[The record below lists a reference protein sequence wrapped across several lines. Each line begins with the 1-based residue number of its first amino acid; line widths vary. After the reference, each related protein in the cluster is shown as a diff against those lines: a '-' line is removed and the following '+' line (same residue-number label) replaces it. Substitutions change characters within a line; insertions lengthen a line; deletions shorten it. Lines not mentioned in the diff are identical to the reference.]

1 MKRYISLAIA
11 FALIMISFSGDINI
25 GALSGSPPDLG
36 EEATSQLTTTT
47 VDESHATTTVRD
59 GDSTLSEIGLEV
71 SINKSNS
78 WESGGLFYAQYDCK
92 VINKNDYIVKDW
104 DIEIPVPSDSIFEQ
118 GWNGEFRHSDDILYV
133 TGVDHN
139 NEISGESHADFG
151 FIIATIKPDFKPTNI
166 IVNGKKQV
174 SNNEQNE
181 GNKPSGN
188 NAPSEKNDAPSRKND
203 ADIVKDSTE
212 KDNKPNNSGNTSSNA
227 PSKYKPNKGAVS
239 GDDWLSVKG
248 NKIVDKNGKEVW
260 LTGVNWFGYNTGTNC
275 FDGLWACH
283 LEDSL
288 QAIADHGFN
297 LLRVPFS
304 VEIIK
309 EWSSGKYPEA
319 NFNQAINS
327 GLVGMNSL
335 EIFDHVV
342 STCQSIG
349 LKIMIDI
356 HSAESDPM
364 GHMAP
369 MWYTGKITTNDYYD
383 ALAWMAKRYKNDDTI
398 LAYDLC
404 NEPHGKPNES
414 PRAVWN
420 NSKSEDNWKH
430 IAEKAAM
437 KVLEQ
442 NPNVLIMI
450 EGIEIY
456 PKDIK
461 KNSSFASTNSGDYH
475 FNWWGGNLRGVKDYP
490 INLGKYQNKLVYSPH
505 DYGPAVYEQP
515 WFKGGYNYDS
525 LMKDCWRDN
534 WFFIY
539 EKKTAPLLI
548 GEWGGY
554 MQEPNLTWMK
564 HIRKLIKTHKL
575 HHTFWCFNQ
584 NSGDTGGLILD
595 DWTTW
600 DMEKYNF
607 VKEVLWQKNGKFVG
621 LDHEVPLGKNGTAL
635 K

>member
-1 MKRYISLAIA
+1 MKRYIALAIA
-11 FALIMISFSGDINI
+11 FIFIMFSFTGDINI
-25 GALSGSPPDLG
+25 SAVNGSSADQDVQLS
-36 EEATSQLTTTT
+36 TSTSEHTTTT
-47 VDESHATTTVRD
+47 VAESEVTTTTATKS
-59 GDSTLSEIGLEV
+59 DSGLELN
-71 SINKSNS
+71 INKGNT
-78 WESGGLFYAQYDCK
+78 WESGGLFYAQFDCSL
-92 VINKNDYIVKDW
+92 KNNNDFSVRDW
-104 DIEIPVPSDSIFEQ
+104 QVEIPVPDNSQFEQ
-118 GWNGEFRHSDDILYV
+118 GWNGEFTHTGNNLHITSV
-133 TGVDHN
+133 THN
-139 NEISGESHADFG
+139 EVIDANSSADFG
-151 FIIATIKPDFKPTNI
+151 IIIATSDADFFPESP

-174 SNNEQNE
+174 GNGENNSDNASGNTASND
-181 GNKPSGN
+181 GSGN
-188 NAPSEKNDAPSRKND
+188 NA
-203 ADIVKDSTE
+203 DSGSNT
-212 KDNKPNNSGNTSSNA
+212 NNSDNDKSKDDKKPSANA

-248 NKIVDKNGKEVW
+248 NKIVDRNGKEVW

-288 QAIADHGFN
+288 QSIADHGFN

-304 VEIIK
+304 AELIK
-309 EWSSGKYPEA
+309 EWSNGKYPDA

-356 HSAESDPM
+356 HSANSDPM
-364 GHMAP
+364 GHMEP
-369 MWYTGKITTNDYYD
+369 MWYSSKITTNDYYN
-383 ALAWMAKRYKNDDTI
+383 ALAWMSKRYKDDDTI
-398 LAYDLC
+398 IAYDLC
-404 NEPHGKPNES
+404 NEPHGKPHES

-420 NSKSEDNWKH
+420 NTKSEDNWKYV
-430 IAEKAAM
+430 AEKAAM

-442 NPNVLIMI
+442 NPNVLIMV

-461 KNSSFASTNSGDYH
+461 KNSSFSSTNAGDYH

-515 WFKGGYNYDS
+515 WFKAGYNYDS

-548 GEWGGY
+548 GEWGGF

-564 HIRKLIKTHKL
+564 HMRKLIKTHKL

-595 DWTTW
+595 DWQTW
-600 DMEKYNF
+600 DNEKYNF
-607 VKEVLWQKNGKFVG
+607 VKEVLWQKDGKFVG
-621 LDHEVPLGKNGTAL
+621 LDHKVPLGRNGIAL

>member
-1 MKRYISLAIA
+1 MKRYIALAIA
-11 FALIMISFSGDINI
+11 FMFIMFSFTGDINI
-25 GALSGSPPDLG
+25 SAVGGNSSDLDGEITSTSG
-36 EEATSQLTTTT
+36 LTTTT
-47 VDESHATTTVRD
+47 DDSQGTTTTATD
-59 GDSTLSEIGLEV
+59 KDSPSENDSGLEL
-71 SINKSNS
+71 SISKGNS
-78 WESGGLFYAQYDCK
+78 WESGGLFYAQYDC
-92 VINKNDYIVKDW
+92 ILKNSNNYIIRDW
-104 DIEIPVPSDSIFEQ
+104 NVEIPVPDDAQFEQ
-118 GWNGEFRHSDDILYV
+118 GWNGEFTHSDGKIHITAV
-133 TGVDHN
+133 AH
-139 NEISGESHADFG
+139 NEIIDANNSVEFG
-151 FIIATIKPDFKPTNI
+151 FIMATASPDFNPTSL
-166 IVNGKKQV
+166 IVNGSKQAENSDN
-174 SNNEQNE
+174 SNEN
-181 GNKPSGN
+181 
-188 NAPSEKNDAPSRKND
+188 
-203 ADIVKDSTE
+203 
-212 KDNKPNNSGNTSSNA
+212 NNSSSNA
-227 PSKYKPNKGAVS
+227 SNNANSNANSNAGSNDNKKPNKGESPSANTQSKYEPNKGAIS

-248 NKIVDKNGKEVW
+248 NKIVDRNGKEVW

-288 QAIADHGFN
+288 QSIADHGFN

-304 VEIIK
+304 VELIK
-309 EWSSGKYPEA
+309 EWSNGKYPEA

-356 HSAESDPM
+356 HSAESDAM

-369 MWYTGKITTNDYYD
+369 MWYSGKISTTDYFN
-383 ALAWMAKRYKNDDTI
+383 ALSWMAKRYKNDDTI
-398 LAYDLC
+398 IAYDLC
-404 NEPHGKPNES
+404 NEPHGKPHES

-420 NSKSEDNWKH
+420 DSKSDDNWKYV
-430 IAEKAAM
+430 AERAAM

-442 NPNVLIMI
+442 NPNALIMV

-461 KNSSFASTNSGDYH
+461 KNSSFASTSSGDYH

-515 WFKGGYNYDS
+515 WFKSGYNYDS

-539 EKKTAPLLI
+539 ENKTAPLLI
-548 GEWGGY
+548 GEWGGF

-564 HIRKLIKTHKL
+564 HMRKLIKTHKL
-575 HHTFWCFNQ
+575 HHTSWCFNQ

-600 DMEKYNF
+600 DTEKYNF

-621 LDHEVPLGKNGTAL
+621 LDHKVPLGRNGTVL